1 MDIIINTTDS
11 VPVYSQLIDQI
22 KKAVADGDLNPSD
35 ALPSV
40 RQLANDLN
48 LNHNTVAKA
57 YKHLIRDSV
66 IVSKGYRGT
75 FIHEDAKVNSNFDL
89 NAIVSSKLTDTIKN
103 LRDTGATDSEI
114 RIAFRN
120 VTKNQN
126 NSGG

>member
-11 VPVYSQLIDQI
+11 VPVYSQLINQI
-22 KKAVADGDLNPSD
+22 KKAVAGGILNPSD

-75 FIHEDAKVNSNFDL
+75 FIHADAKVNCNSDL
-89 NAIVSSKLTDTIKN
+89 NAIVTSKLTDTIKN

-114 RIAFRN
+114 RIAFSN
-120 VTKNQN
+120 VMKK
-126 NSGG
+126 